1 MNIATIPNRHRHP
14 YRGYY
19 PFFEKCLRDC
29 PHAAAQDPLDELRD
43 VGMRRVS
50 PPPKNSEV
58 GVKVVAEGIVQEEG

>member
-14 YRGYY
+14 YRDAI
-19 PFFEKCLRDC
+19 PFLKSCLRDR

-43 VGMRRVS
+43 VGMWRVS